1 MALGRTLGVAL
12 VGIDGHLVDVE
23 ADVASGLPAFT
34 ITGLPDTALGQA
46 RDRVRAA
53 TVNSG
58 VAFPMRRL
66 TVNLSPASLPKGGT
80 GFDLAIAVA
89 VLVAAQTVPQAT
101 VTRVVHLGEL
111 GLDGRVRRV
120 RGVLPAVLAAAR
132 AGVDRVVVP
141 AGNAAE
147 AALVPGVEVHSTR
160 TLAGLVATYRGE
172 PPPDV
177 ELQSGDHDA
186 EVVDEPQVASPDLA
200 DVVGQQEARTSL
212 EVAAAGGHHLLLL
225 GPPGAGKTMLASR
238 LPGLLPDLDPAA
250 ALEVTAVHSLAG
262 SLPAGAGLVVRPPFV
277 DPHHTASPAAIVGGG
292 AGVPRPG
299 AASRAHRGV
308 LFLDEAP
315 EFDARVLDALRQP
328 LEQGELVIHRSRGTA
343 RYPARFQL
351 VLAANPCPCGRA
363 SGKGVDCS
371 CTPMARRRYLHRL
384 SGPLLDR
391 VDLQVEV
398 RPVTRAAM
406 DPDATPECTAVVA
419 GRVHDAREAQAR
431 RWAGTGWRLNAEVPG
446 PVLRRGRWRCHP
458 TATAALDRGVERGT
472 LSVRGYDRVLR
483 TAWTLVDLRG
493 GSSPGPDDVATAFAL
508 RQQGRVAA

>member
-1 MALGRTLGVAL
+1 MSLGRTLCVAL
-12 VGIDGHLVDVE
+12 VGIDGHLVEVE

-53 TVNSG
+53 TANSG
-58 VAFPMRRL
+58 APVPMRRV
-66 TVNLSPASLPKGGT
+66 TVNLSPASLPKAGT
-80 GFDLAIAVA
+80 AFDLAIAVA
-89 VLVAAQTVPQAT
+89 VLVAARTLPQTAAAG
-101 VTRVVHLGEL
+101 VVHLGEL

-120 RGVLPAVLAAAR
+120 AGVLPAVLAAAR

-141 AGNAAE
+141 AGNAGE
-147 AALVPGVEVHSTR
+147 AALVPGVRVHSTR
-160 TLAGLVATYRGE
+160 TLGGLVAAYRGE
-172 PPPDV
+172 PPPDA
-177 ELQSGDHDA
+177 ETAGDDDDA
-186 EVVDEPQVASPDLA
+186 SPEPQAPVTPDLA

-225 GPPGAGKTMLASR
+225 GPPGAGKTMLARR
-238 LPGLLPDLDPAA
+238 LPGLLPDLEPEA
-250 ALEVTAVHSLAG
+250 ALEVTAVQSLAG
-262 SLPAGAGLVVRPPFV
+262 VLPPGAGLVVRPPFV

-292 AGVPRPG
+292 TGVPRPG

-315 EFDARVLDALRQP
+315 EFDARVLESLRQP
-328 LEQGELVIHRSRGTA
+328 LEEGELVIHRSRGAA

-363 SGKGVDCS
+363 SGKGTECT

-391 VDLQVEV
+391 VDLQVQV
-398 RPVTRAAM
+398 LPVTRAAL
-406 DPDATPECTAVVA
+406 DPDVAPEPTAVVA
-419 GRVHDAREAQAR
+419 ARVRQARTAQAR
-431 RWAGTGWRLNAEVPG
+431 RWAGTGWQLNAQAPG

-458 TATAALDRGVERGT
+458 SATAPLERGVERGT

-483 TAWTLVDLRG
+483 TAWTLADLQGR
-493 GSSPGPDDVATAFAL
+493 SSPGADDVATAYAL
-508 RQQGRVAA
+508 RHQGQVAA